1 MQSSQTDYRILT
13 KPVRG
18 AIYLSRWKM
27 TLFQQEILTLDSRKI
42 SERLDEFRNMQDGWL
57 DGDGIAPSHA
67 GLDWL
72 NSSFERHFPMDL
84 PLPYI
89 FPTPEDGIEAE
100 WSMGRYS
107 VIFEIDLDSRQGDWL
122 RFDKQ
127 SDQEDARLLDLDDE
141 GKWEWVVSEIRRLVE
156 LAE

>member
-1 MQSSQTDYRILT
+1 MQSSQTGYRILT

-18 AIYLSRWKM
+18 AIHLSRWKM
-27 TLFQQEILTLDSRKI
+27 TLSQQEVLALDSRKI
-42 SERLDEFRNMQDGWL
+42 SARLDELWNMQDGWL
-57 DGDGIAPSHA
+57 NSDGVAPSQD

-72 NSSFERHFPMDL
+72 NSSFECHFPMGL

-89 FPTPEDGIEAE
+89 FPTPEGGIEAE
-100 WSMGRYS
+100 WSIGRYS
-107 VIFEIDLDSRQGDWL
+107 VMFEIDMDSKQGDWL

-127 SDQEDARLLDLDDE
+127 SDEEDARLLDMGGS
-141 GKWEWVVSEIRRLVE
+141 GKWEWVVSEIRHLVE